1 MEKTIRSELLK
12 MSVIMIVLVGLGIY
26 AHEFV
31 IAGIQAKV
39 ALNMSIFIT
48 FGAAAWLAFNHVFKL
63 KNEVLALKALQIDYG
78 TASKRPTDPYRYPAV
93 VFHEPEL
100 LGAGYRLISEEL
112 GKQDVLQISNAT
124 VQQLVHDV
132 DQRINERKSTLIY
145 FSGLMVFLGL
155 LGAFMGLMKTV
166 HSVGDLIGSMDVS
179 GKGGTDSFGKLIEGM
194 KGPLNGM
201 SVGFSSSLFGL
212 MTSMVLGA
220 LERCMSAAMKA
231 LRNEFEHWL
240 SNLALLESAQS
251 ETAQR
256 AEADLTPV
264 VQALQLSTSRIG
276 ELRESVSEGN
286 RISGETQRAIVHMA
300 HSMADLSKSVAKVS
314 DPAPM
319 LAPIADVVTELA
331 RNQTAMVSQFNGLLT
346 LAEQDRASLR
356 AMLGTME
363 TALGQQTQ
371 LDGRQLHIQLD
382 RMVALQNELVEK
394 EPVIMSASAA
404 TATAAPASGLFAKF
418 GSIFT
423 SAGAPDWRERRRL
436 RVELRKLL
444 IGQKKLARSIDKR
457 LGNSVRQIEAGRTR
471 DQALISQLI
480 SRNEGDHARLNV
492 LMERLSLIDETTTG
506 APDVIKIRSGLHG
519 ARLEMEVLRNRLN
532 LLEESDAGEEIDRFA
547 ADDADLLRATGTK
560 NA

>member
-12 MSVIMIVLVGLGIY
+12 MSVIMIVLAGLGIY

-78 TASKRPTDPYRYPAV
+78 TASKRPTDPYRFPAV

-112 GKQDVLQISNAT
+112 GKQEVLQISNAT

-264 VQALQLSTSRIG
+264 VQALQLSTNRIG

-314 DPAPM
+314 DPAPL

-382 RMVALQNELVEK
+382 RMVALQSELVEK
-394 EPVIMSASAA
+394 DPVIVQAGAASAA
-404 TATAAPASGLFAKF
+404 PPATGVFAKF
-418 GSIFT
+418 GSIFA
-423 SAGAPDWRERRRL
+423 SKGAPDWRERRRL
-436 RVELRKLL
+436 RIELRKLL

-457 LGNSVRQIEAGRTR
+457 LGNSVRQIEAGRSR
-471 DQALISQLI
+471 DQTLISQLI

-492 LMERLSLIDETTTG
+492 LMERLALIDETG
-506 APDVIKIRSGLHG
+506 AGTPDVIKMRSGLHG

-532 LLEESDAGEEIDRFA
+532 LLEESDAGEDEDRFA
-547 ADDADLLRATGTK
+547 ADVADDFRANGT
-560 NA
+560 NNG